1 MKRLVFLI
9 TIALVVGALGLA
21 TPAASHD
28 ADHQAEIELRDR
40 LIGSQEQL
48 LNVYRCALEVDL
60 ELVPGGCSEPPRQL
74 DPAVFTAGPNV
85 DFHAEIELRDRLIGQ
100 QEKLLNVYRCMLGAD
115 LELVP
120 GACSEPP
127 ARVGQWAEALYAAQ
141 GTDPPIP
148 IVWGYQTRAQKATTQ
163 QRPILRLVCD
173 TVRYPTR
180 GIIVEIHWYFTQFVS
195 NTRLTVP
202 FTYTVAGETHT
213 EEWPGDYNFESSVTL
228 LLPFQAQYTAFVSR
242 LAGLDGGELRI
253 ELDDINGRPASAEF
267 DLHGVDDA
275 LLVLNSHC

>member
-1 MKRLVFLI
+1 MVFLI
-9 TIALVVGALGLA
+9 TIALIVGALGLA
-21 TPAASHD
+21 APAAAHD
-28 ADHQAEIELRDR
+28 ADHHAEIELRDR

-60 ELVPGGCSEPPRQL
+60 ELVPGGCSEPPRDL
-74 DPAVFTAGPNV
+74 DPAAFVASQNV
-85 DFHAEIELRDRLIGQ
+85 DYHAEIELRDRLIGE

-127 ARVGQWAEALYAAQ
+127 DRVGQWAEALYAAQ

-148 IVWGYQTRAQKATTQ
+148 IVWGYQTRAQKATTH

-180 GIIVEIHWYFTQFVS
+180 GIIVEIHWYFTRFVS

-213 EEWPGDYNFESSVTL
+213 EEWPGDYHLEASVSL
-228 LLPFQAQYTAFVSR
+228 LLPNQAQYTAFVSR
-242 LAGLDGGELRI
+242 LAGLDGGKLRI

-267 DLHGVDDA
+267 DLQGVDDA